1 METTSCA
8 VCSEEKGQEY
18 GDFEC
23 NYGISKI
30 FSGENVAGT
39 SADA

>member
-8 VCSEEKGQEY
+8 VCSKDEGQEY
-18 GDFEC
+18 GHFEC
-23 NYGISKI
+23 NYGISKL
-30 FSGENVAGT
+30 FQGENIAGA